1 MRAYAAFAGALL
13 LAGMAGFSQ
22 EKQEKKEAP
31 KAEAEYKI
39 PPEDAKR
46 ENPVKPTEGSLAQG
60 KKLYGYDCAM
70 CHGASGDGKGEL
82 TDSMKLTMRDLR
94 DPVTLKDSTD
104 GEIFYILNKGKGK
117 MPGDEGRMK
126 PEQIWSIVNYVRTL
140 AKKEA
145 AAPAKH

>member
-1 MRAYAAFAGALL
+1 MRAYAAFAAALL
-13 LAGMAGFSQ
+13 LGGLAGFPQ
-22 EKQEKKEAP
+22 EKQEKKETP
-31 KAEAEYKI
+31 KVETEFKI

-46 ENPVKPTEGSLAQG
+46 ENPVKPTEGSIAQG

-70 CHGASGDGKGEL
+70 CHGASGEGKGEL
-82 TDSMKLTMRDLR
+82 ADPMKLAMRDLR
-94 DPVTLKDSTD
+94 DPATLKDSTD
-104 GEIFYILNKGKGK
+104 GEIFYIINKGKAK